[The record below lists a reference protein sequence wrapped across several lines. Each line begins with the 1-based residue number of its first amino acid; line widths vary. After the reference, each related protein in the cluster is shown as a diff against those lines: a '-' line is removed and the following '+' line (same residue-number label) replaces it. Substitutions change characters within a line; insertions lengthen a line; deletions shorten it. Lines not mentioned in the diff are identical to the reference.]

1 MVKAPSILYDLSNF
15 LQNGTELRGV
25 GGKESWR
32 KATEARKQAKANN
45 KNIIHRSFKITS
57 RVKSYFIWLSE
68 IVSGKP
74 CGQYDTREVQC
85 DQLGLKHKGRPCARV
100 YVRRQYLTSFD

>member
-32 KATEARKQAKANN
+32 KATEARKQPKAN
-45 KNIIHRSFKITS
+45 KQKPISFS
-57 RVKSYFIWLSE
+57 VKAF
-68 IVSGKP
+68 
-74 CGQYDTREVQC
+74 
-85 DQLGLKHKGRPCARV
+85 
-100 YVRRQYLTSFD
+100 

>member
-1 MVKAPSILYDLSNF
+1 M
-15 LQNGTELRGV
+15 

-45 KNIIHRSFKITS
+45 KNIIYRSFKITS

-68 IVSGKP
+68 IVESLVDNMIPEKFS
-74 CGQYDTREVQC
+74 VI
-85 DQLGLKHKGRPCARV
+85 
-100 YVRRQYLTSFD
+100 S